1 VNSTPLPAQAQVIV
15 IGGGIAGCSTAY
27 HLAKQGVGDV
37 VVIEK
42 GQLTSG
48 STWHAAGLVGQLR
61 ASANITRLL
70 QYSVDLYQSLE
81 ALTGLSTGWKSTGS
95 IRLCCTK
102 DRRIEIERQVA
113 TARSY
118 GIDAEFLSPG
128 QIAELCPAMS
138 TTGIDSGVYISSDGN
153 VNPSDLTQA
162 LARGARQLGV
172 KFIEHTTVL
181 GITLNNHG
189 VSGIE
194 TSSGSID
201 CEQVAICAGLW
212 SREIAHLAGA
222 NIPLIPSFHQY
233 MVTEPIEGIVPG
245 MPGIRDPDRL
255 TYFKEEVG
263 GLAAGGYELNPVPY
277 DGKPSADDPD
287 FRLFPEM
294 TDHFAQ
300 FMPGMVER
308 FPQLESVGI
317 KRWFRG
323 LESFTEDTH
332 FILGELPEVRGLFCA
347 CGFNA
352 MGIAAGGGAG
362 MALAQWMRDGES
374 PFDLWPVDIRRF
386 SAYHRSDRQLGLRVL
401 EGQGHHYAMHWP
413 HFEFQA
419 GRPLRRSALYDRLK
433 ASGACFGSKS
443 GWERANW
450 FARDNKPA
458 VDTHTFGRPEWHDA
472 VGAEHTA
479 CRERVA
485 LFDQSSFVKL
495 LITGLDAESLL
506 QRLCATDVAVAPG
519 TVRYAPMLDRHGGIA
534 CDLTVARLSPTD
546 YYLVSG
552 TAMATHDI
560 DHIARHIRP
569 AENVSV
575 VDITSGYG
583 VLGLMGPQS
592 RTLLQRLAES
602 DLGRDVFPFG
612 TMQEVMIAGAPV
624 RVLRISFVG
633 ELGYELHVPT
643 EYLLT
648 VFDTLHDAGVEH
660 GLVNAGYR
668 AIDSLRL
675 EKQFCAWGSEIGPDH
690 SLLEAGLGFA
700 VDQNK
705 ADFVGRDAVYAQRS
719 APLKKILAT
728 FIITGDQPLLGGET
742 IYRDGEVVGWI
753 TSGGFAHSF
762 VCPVGLGYVRR
773 EQGVDTDYLAS
784 GCYELDVAGTRFPA
798 EISLRA
804 LYDPTGARMRS

>member
-1 VNSTPLPAQAQVIV
+1 MNSTPLPAQAQVIV

-37 VVIEK
+37 VLIEK

-118 GIDAEFLSPG
+118 GIDAEFLSPK

-172 KFIEHTTVL
+172 KFIEHTTVR

-386 SAYHRSDRQLGLRVL
+386 SAYHRSDRQLGPRVL

-569 AENVSV
+569 EENVSV

-675 EKQFCAWGSEIGPDH
+675 EKQFCAWGAEIGPDH

-719 APLKKILAT
+719 APLKKKLAT
-728 FIITGDQPLLGGET
+728 FTITDDQPLFGGET

-762 VCPVGLGYVRR
+762 VCPVGLGHVRR
-773 EQGVDTDYLAS
+773 EQGVDADYLAS

>member
-1 VNSTPLPAQAQVIV
+1 MNSTPLPAQAQVIV

-386 SAYHRSDRQLGLRVL
+386 SAYHRSDRQLSLRVL

-479 CRERVA
+479 CRECVA
-485 LFDQSSFVKL
+485 LFDQSSFVKM

-675 EKQFCAWGSEIGPDH
+675 EKQFCAWGAEIGPDH

-728 FIITGDQPLLGGET
+728 FTITGDQPLLGGET

>member
-1 VNSTPLPAQAQVIV
+1 MNSTPLPAQAQVVV

-27 HLAKQGVGDV
+27 HLAKQGVSDV
-37 VVIEK
+37 VLIEK
-42 GQLTSG
+42 DQLTAG
-48 STWHAAGLVGQLR
+48 STWHAAGMVGQLR
-61 ASANITRLL
+61 ASASITRLL

-118 GIDAEFLSPG
+118 GVDAEFLSPP
-128 QIAELCPAMS
+128 QIAELCPTMS
-138 TTGIDSGVYISSDGN
+138 TAGIDSGVYIPSDGN

-172 KFIEHTTVL
+172 EIIEHTAVR
-181 GITLNNHG
+181 GITLNNHR

-212 SREIAHLAGA
+212 SREIARLAGA

-233 MVTEPIEGIVPG
+233 MVTEPIKGIVPG

-263 GLAAGGYELNPVPY
+263 GLAAGGYEFNPVPY
-277 DGKPSADDPD
+277 DGKPSADDPE

-308 FPQLESVGI
+308 FPQLETVGI

-323 LESFTEDTH
+323 LESFTEDTY

-362 MALAQWMRDGES
+362 MALAQWMGDGES

-386 SAYHRSDRQLGLRVL
+386 SAYHRSDRQLGPRVL

-419 GRPLRRSALYDRLK
+419 GRPLRRSALYDRLQ
-433 ASGACFGSKS
+433 ASGACFGSKT

-450 FARDNKPA
+450 FARDGKPA
-458 VDTHTFGRPEWHDA
+458 VDNYTFGQPDWHNA
-472 VGAEHTA
+472 VGAEHMA
-479 CRERVA
+479 CRERAA

-495 LITGLDAESLL
+495 LVTGVDAESLL
-506 QRLCATDVAVAPG
+506 QRLCATDVAVPPG
-519 TVRYAPMLDRHGGIA
+519 TVRYAPMLDRHGGVA

-546 YYLVSG
+546 FYLVSG

-569 AENVSV
+569 AERVSV

-592 RTLLQRLAES
+592 RALLQQLAES
-602 DLGRDVFPFG
+602 DLGRDMFPFG
-612 TMQEVMIAGAPV
+612 TVQNVMIAGAPV

-633 ELGYELHVPT
+633 ELGYELHVPS

-648 VFDTLHDAGVEH
+648 VFDALHDVGAEQ

-675 EKQFCAWGSEIGPDH
+675 EKQFCAWGAEIGPDH

-705 ADFVGRDAVYAQRS
+705 TDFVGREAVYAQRS
-719 APLKKILAT
+719 APLKKKLAT
-728 FIITGDQPLLGGET
+728 FTITGDQPLLGGET
-742 IYRDGEVVGWI
+742 IYRDGEVAGWI

-762 VCPVGLGYVRR
+762 VCPVGLGHVRR
-773 EQGVDTDYLAS
+773 EEGVDTDYLVS
-784 GCYELDVAGTRFPA
+784 GRYELDVAGTRFPA

-804 LYDPTGARMRS
+804 LYDPTGARMRD

>member
-1 VNSTPLPAQAQVIV
+1 MNSTPLPAQAQVIV

-386 SAYHRSDRQLGLRVL
+386 SAYHRSDRQLGPRVL

-413 HFEFQA
+413 YFEFQA

-675 EKQFCAWGSEIGPDH
+675 EKQFCAWGAEIGPDH
-690 SLLEAGLGFA
+690 SPLEAGLGFA

>member
-1 VNSTPLPAQAQVIV
+1 MNSTPLPAQAQVIV

-386 SAYHRSDRQLGLRVL
+386 SAYHRSDRQLGPRVL

-675 EKQFCAWGSEIGPDH
+675 EKQFCAWGAEIGPDH
-690 SLLEAGLGFA
+690 SPLEAGLGFA

>member
-1 VNSTPLPAQAQVIV
+1 MNSTPLPAQAQVIV

-27 HLAKQGVGDV
+27 HLAKQGVSDV
-37 VVIEK
+37 VLIEK

-70 QYSVDLYQSLE
+70 QYSVALYQSLE
-81 ALTGLSTGWKSTGS
+81 ASTGLSTGWKSTGS

-102 DRRIEIERQVA
+102 DRRVEIERQVA

-118 GIDAEFLSPG
+118 GVDAEFLSPG

-138 TTGIDSGVYISSDGN
+138 TAGIDSGVYISSDGS

-172 KFIEHTTVL
+172 KFVEHTAVR
-181 GITLNNHG
+181 GITLNNHR

-277 DGKPSADDPD
+277 DGKPCADDPD

-308 FPQLESVGI
+308 FPQLETVGI

-386 SAYHRSDRQLGLRVL
+386 SAYHRSDRQLGPRVL

-413 HFEFQA
+413 HLEFQA
-419 GRPLRRSALYDRLK
+419 GRPLRRSALFDRLK
-433 ASGACFGSKS
+433 ASGACFGSKT
-443 GWERANW
+443 GWERVNW
-450 FARDNKPA
+450 FARDGKPA
-458 VDTHTFGRPEWHDA
+458 VDNYTFGRPDWHDA

-495 LITGLDAESLL
+495 RLTGRDAESLL
-506 QRLCATDVAVAPG
+506 QRLCATDVAVPPG

-534 CDLTVARLSPTD
+534 CDLTVTRLSSTD

-560 DHIARHIRP
+560 DHIARHIQP
-569 AENVSV
+569 AENVSM
-575 VDITSGYG
+575 VDVTSGYG

-592 RTLLQRLAES
+592 RALLQRLAES

-612 TMQEVMIAGAPV
+612 TMQNLMIAGSPV

-648 VFDTLHDAGVEH
+648 VFDALHDVGVEH

-675 EKQFCAWGSEIGPDH
+675 EKQFCAWGAEIGPDH

-700 VDQNK
+700 VDPNK
-705 ADFVGRDAVYAQRS
+705 TDFVGRDAVCAQRL
-719 APLKKILAT
+719 APLKKKLVT
-728 FIITGDQPLLGGET
+728 FTITGDQPLLGGET
-742 IYRDGEVVGWI
+742 IYRDGEVAGWI

-762 VCPVGLGYVRR
+762 NCPVGLGHVRR

-784 GCYELDVAGTRFPA
+784 GRYELDVAGTRVPA

-804 LYDPTGARMRS
+804 LYDPTGARMRG

>member
-1 VNSTPLPAQAQVIV
+1 MNSTPLPAQAQVIV

-386 SAYHRSDRQLGLRVL
+386 SAYHRSDRQLSLRVL

-479 CRERVA
+479 CRECVA
-485 LFDQSSFVKL
+485 LFDQSSFVKM

-648 VFDTLHDAGVEH
+648 VFDALHDVGVEH

-675 EKQFCAWGSEIGPDH
+675 EKQFCAWGAEIGPDH

-719 APLKKILAT
+719 APLKKKLAT
-728 FIITGDQPLLGGET
+728 FTITGDQPLLGGET

>member
-1 VNSTPLPAQAQVIV
+1 MNSTPLPAQAQVIV

-479 CRERVA
+479 CRECVA

-675 EKQFCAWGSEIGPDH
+675 EKQFCAWGAEIGPDH

>member
-386 SAYHRSDRQLGLRVL
+386 SAYHRSDRQLSLRVL

-479 CRERVA
+479 CRECVA
-485 LFDQSSFVKL
+485 LFDQSSFVKM

-675 EKQFCAWGSEIGPDH
+675 EKQFCAWGAEIGPDH

-728 FIITGDQPLLGGET
+728 FTITGDQPLLGGET

>member
-1 VNSTPLPAQAQVIV
+1 MNSTPLPAQAQVIV

-386 SAYHRSDRQLGLRVL
+386 SAYHRSDRQLGPRVL

-479 CRERVA
+479 CRECVA

-675 EKQFCAWGSEIGPDH
+675 EKQFCAWGAEIGPDH

-784 GCYELDVAGTRFPA
+784 GCYELDVAGTRIPA

>member
-1 VNSTPLPAQAQVIV
+1 MNSTPLPAQAQVIV

-386 SAYHRSDRQLGLRVL
+386 SAYHRSDRQLSLRVL

-479 CRERVA
+479 CRECVA
-485 LFDQSSFVKL
+485 LFDQSSFVKM

-675 EKQFCAWGSEIGPDH
+675 EKQFCAWGAEIGPDH

-719 APLKKILAT
+719 APLKKKLAT
-728 FIITGDQPLLGGET
+728 FTITGDQPLLGGET

>member
-1 VNSTPLPAQAQVIV
+1 MNSTPLPAQAQVIV

-37 VVIEK
+37 VLIEK

-118 GIDAEFLSPG
+118 GIDAEFLSPR

-479 CRERVA
+479 CRECVA

-675 EKQFCAWGSEIGPDH
+675 EKQFCAWGAEIGPDH

-705 ADFVGRDAVYAQRS
+705 TDFVGRDAVYAQRS

-762 VCPVGLGYVRR
+762 VCPVGLGHVRR

>member
-1 VNSTPLPAQAQVIV
+1 MNSTPLPAQAQVIV

-479 CRERVA
+479 CRECVA

-675 EKQFCAWGSEIGPDH
+675 EKQFCAWGAEIGPDH

-784 GCYELDVAGTRFPA
+784 GCYELDVAGTRIPA

>member
-1 VNSTPLPAQAQVIV
+1 MVV

-27 HLAKQGVGDV
+27 HLAKQGVSDV
-37 VVIEK
+37 VLIEK
-42 GQLTSG
+42 DQLTAG
-48 STWHAAGLVGQLR
+48 STWHAAGMVGQLR
-61 ASANITRLL
+61 ASASITRLL

-118 GIDAEFLSPG
+118 GVDAEFLSPP
-128 QIAELCPAMS
+128 QIAELCPTIS
-138 TTGIDSGVYISSDGN
+138 TAGIDSGVYIPSDGN

-172 KFIEHTTVL
+172 EIIEHTAVR
-181 GITLNNHG
+181 GITLNNHR

-212 SREIAHLAGA
+212 SREIARLAGA

-263 GLAAGGYELNPVPY
+263 GLAAGGYEFNPVPY
-277 DGKPSADDPD
+277 DGKPSADDPE

-308 FPQLESVGI
+308 FPQLETVGI

-323 LESFTEDTH
+323 LESFTEDTY

-362 MALAQWMRDGES
+362 MALAQWMGDGES

-386 SAYHRSDRQLGLRVL
+386 SAYHRSDRQLGPRVL

-419 GRPLRRSALYDRLK
+419 GRPLRRSALYDRLQ
-433 ASGACFGSKS
+433 ASGACFGSKT

-450 FARDNKPA
+450 FARDGKPA
-458 VDTHTFGRPEWHDA
+458 VDNYTFGQPDWHNA
-472 VGAEHTA
+472 VGAEHMA
-479 CRERVA
+479 CRERAA
-485 LFDQSSFVKL
+485 LFDQSSFVKVL
-495 LITGLDAESLL
+495 VTGVDAESLL
-506 QRLCATDVAVAPG
+506 QRLCATDVAVPPG
-519 TVRYAPMLDRHGGIA
+519 TVRYAPMLDRHGGVA

-546 YYLVSG
+546 FYLVSG

-569 AENVSV
+569 AERVSV

-592 RTLLQRLAES
+592 RALLQQLAES
-602 DLGRDVFPFG
+602 DLGRDMFPFG
-612 TMQEVMIAGAPV
+612 TVQNVMIAGAPV

-633 ELGYELHVPT
+633 ELGYELHVPS

-648 VFDTLHDAGVEH
+648 VFDALHDVGAEH

-675 EKQFCAWGSEIGPDH
+675 EKQFCAWGAEIGPDH

-705 ADFVGRDAVYAQRS
+705 TDFVGREAVYAQRS
-719 APLKKILAT
+719 APLKKKLAT
-728 FIITGDQPLLGGET
+728 FTITGDQPLLGGET
-742 IYRDGEVVGWI
+742 IYRDGEVAGWI

-762 VCPVGLGYVRR
+762 VCPVGLGHVRR
-773 EQGVDTDYLAS
+773 AEGVDTDYLVS
-784 GCYELDVAGTRFPA
+784 GRYELDVAGTRFPA

-804 LYDPTGARMRS
+804 LYDPTGARMRD

>member
-1 VNSTPLPAQAQVIV
+1 MNSTPLPAQAQVVV

-27 HLAKQGVGDV
+27 HLAKQGVSDV
-37 VVIEK
+37 VLIEK
-42 GQLTSG
+42 DQLTAG
-48 STWHAAGLVGQLR
+48 STWHAAGMVGQLR
-61 ASANITRLL
+61 ASASITRLL

-118 GIDAEFLSPG
+118 GVDAEFLSPP
-128 QIAELCPAMS
+128 QIAELCPTMS
-138 TTGIDSGVYISSDGN
+138 TAGIDSGVYIPSDGN

-172 KFIEHTTVL
+172 EIIEHTAVR
-181 GITLNNHG
+181 GITLNNHR

-212 SREIAHLAGA
+212 SREIARLAGA

-233 MVTEPIEGIVPG
+233 MVTELIEGIVPG

-263 GLAAGGYELNPVPY
+263 GLAAGGYEFNPVPY
-277 DGKPSADDPD
+277 DGKPSADDPE

-308 FPQLESVGI
+308 FPQFETVGI

-323 LESFTEDTH
+323 LESFTEDTY

-362 MALAQWMRDGES
+362 MALAQWMGDGES

-386 SAYHRSDRQLGLRVL
+386 SAYHRSDRQLGPRVL

-419 GRPLRRSALYDRLK
+419 GRPLRRSALYDRLQ
-433 ASGACFGSKS
+433 ASGACFGSKT

-450 FARDNKPA
+450 FARDGKPA
-458 VDTHTFGRPEWHDA
+458 VDNYTFGQPDWHNA
-472 VGAEHTA
+472 VGAEHMA
-479 CRERVA
+479 CRERAA

-495 LITGLDAESLL
+495 LVTGVDAESLL
-506 QRLCATDVAVAPG
+506 QRLCATDVAVPPG
-519 TVRYAPMLDRHGGIA
+519 TVRYAPMLDRHGGVA

-546 YYLVSG
+546 FYLVSG

-569 AENVSV
+569 AERVSV

-592 RTLLQRLAES
+592 RALLQQLAES
-602 DLGRDVFPFG
+602 DLGRDMFPFG
-612 TMQEVMIAGAPV
+612 TVQNVMIAGAPV

-633 ELGYELHVPT
+633 ELGYELHVPS

-648 VFDTLHDAGVEH
+648 VFDALHDVGAEH

-675 EKQFCAWGSEIGPDH
+675 EKQFCAWGAEIGPDH

-705 ADFVGRDAVYAQRS
+705 TDFVGREAVYAQRS
-719 APLKKILAT
+719 APLKKKLAT
-728 FIITGDQPLLGGET
+728 FTITGDQPLLGGET
-742 IYRDGEVVGWI
+742 IYRDGEVAGWI

-762 VCPVGLGYVRR
+762 VCPVGLGHVRR
-773 EQGVDTDYLAS
+773 EEGVDTDYLVS
-784 GCYELDVAGTRFPA
+784 GRYELDVAGTRFPA

-804 LYDPTGARMRS
+804 LYDPTGARMRD

>member
-1 VNSTPLPAQAQVIV
+1 MNSTPLPAQAQVIV

-479 CRERVA
+479 CRECVA

-675 EKQFCAWGSEIGPDH
+675 EKQFCAWGAEIGPDH

-719 APLKKILAT
+719 APLKKKLAT
-728 FIITGDQPLLGGET
+728 FAITGDQPLLGGET

-762 VCPVGLGYVRR
+762 VCPVGLGHVRR

>member
-1 VNSTPLPAQAQVIV
+1 MNSTPLPAQAQVIV

-675 EKQFCAWGSEIGPDH
+675 EKQFCAWGAEIGPDH
-690 SLLEAGLGFA
+690 SPLEAGLGFA

>member
-1 VNSTPLPAQAQVIV
+1 MNSTPLPAQAQVIV

-675 EKQFCAWGSEIGPDH
+675 EKQFCAWGAEIGPDH
-690 SLLEAGLGFA
+690 SPLEAGLGFA

-705 ADFVGRDAVYAQRS
+705 TDFVGRDAVYAQRS

>member
-1 VNSTPLPAQAQVIV
+1 MNSTPLPAQAQVIV

-386 SAYHRSDRQLGLRVL
+386 SAYHRSDRQLSLRVL

-479 CRERVA
+479 CRECVA
-485 LFDQSSFVKL
+485 LFDQSSFVKM

-675 EKQFCAWGSEIGPDH
+675 EKQFCAWGAEIGPDH

-705 ADFVGRDAVYAQRS
+705 VDFVGRDAVYAQRS

-728 FIITGDQPLLGGET
+728 FTITGDQPLLGGET

>member
-1 VNSTPLPAQAQVIV
+1 MNSTPLPAQAQVIV

-37 VVIEK
+37 VLIEK

-479 CRERVA
+479 CRECVA

-675 EKQFCAWGSEIGPDH
+675 EKQFCAWGAEIGPDH

-719 APLKKILAT
+719 APLKKKLAT
-728 FIITGDQPLLGGET
+728 FTITGDQPLLGGET

-784 GCYELDVAGTRFPA
+784 GCYELDVAGTRVPA

>member
-1 VNSTPLPAQAQVIV
+1 MNSTPLPAQAQVVV

-27 HLAKQGVGDV
+27 HLAKQGVSDV
-37 VVIEK
+37 VLIEK
-42 GQLTSG
+42 DQLTAG
-48 STWHAAGLVGQLR
+48 STWHAAGMVGQLR
-61 ASANITRLL
+61 ASASITRLL

-118 GIDAEFLSPG
+118 GVDAEFLSPP
-128 QIAELCPAMS
+128 QIAELCPTMS
-138 TTGIDSGVYISSDGN
+138 TAGIDSGVYIPSDGN

-172 KFIEHTTVL
+172 EIIEHTAVR
-181 GITLNNHG
+181 GITLNNHR

-212 SREIAHLAGA
+212 SREIARLAGA

-233 MVTEPIEGIVPG
+233 MVTELIEGIVPG

-263 GLAAGGYELNPVPY
+263 GLAAGGYEFNPVPY
-277 DGKPSADDPD
+277 DRKPSADDPE

-308 FPQLESVGI
+308 FPQFETVGI

-323 LESFTEDTH
+323 LESFTEDTY

-362 MALAQWMRDGES
+362 MALAQWMGDGES

-386 SAYHRSDRQLGLRVL
+386 SAYHRSDRQLGPRVL

-419 GRPLRRSALYDRLK
+419 GRPLRRSALYDRLQ
-433 ASGACFGSKS
+433 ASGACFGSKT

-450 FARDNKPA
+450 FARDGKPA
-458 VDTHTFGRPEWHDA
+458 VDNYTFGQPDWHNA
-472 VGAEHTA
+472 VGAEHMA
-479 CRERVA
+479 CRERAA

-495 LITGLDAESLL
+495 LVTGVDAESLL
-506 QRLCATDVAVAPG
+506 QRLCATDVAVPPG
-519 TVRYAPMLDRHGGIA
+519 TVRYAPMLDRHGGVA

-546 YYLVSG
+546 FYLVSG

-569 AENVSV
+569 AERVSV

-592 RTLLQRLAES
+592 RALLQQLAES
-602 DLGRDVFPFG
+602 DLGRDMFPFG
-612 TMQEVMIAGAPV
+612 TVQNVMIAGAPV

-633 ELGYELHVPT
+633 ELGYELHVPS

-648 VFDTLHDAGVEH
+648 VFDALHDVGAEH

-675 EKQFCAWGSEIGPDH
+675 EKQFCAWGAEIGPDH

-705 ADFVGRDAVYAQRS
+705 TDFVGREAVYAQRS
-719 APLKKILAT
+719 APLKKKLAT
-728 FIITGDQPLLGGET
+728 FTITGDQPLLGGET
-742 IYRDGEVVGWI
+742 IYRDGEVAGWI

-762 VCPVGLGYVRR
+762 VCPVGLGHVRR
-773 EQGVDTDYLAS
+773 EEGVDTDYLVS
-784 GCYELDVAGTRFPA
+784 GRYELDVAGTRFPA

-804 LYDPTGARMRS
+804 LYDPTGARMRD

>member
-1 VNSTPLPAQAQVIV
+1 MNSTPLPAQAQVIV

-263 GLAAGGYELNPVPY
+263 GLAAGGYESNPVPY

-479 CRERVA
+479 CRECVA

-675 EKQFCAWGSEIGPDH
+675 EKQFCAWGAEIGPDH

>member
-362 MALAQWMRDGES
+362 GAPRNAAMLSMRG
-374 PFDLWPVDIRRF
+374 
-386 SAYHRSDRQLGLRVL
+386 RQ
-401 EGQGHHYAMHWP
+401 
-413 HFEFQA
+413 
-419 GRPLRRSALYDRLK
+419 K
-433 ASGACFGSKS
+433 A
-443 GWERANW
+443 
-450 FARDNKPA
+450 
-458 VDTHTFGRPEWHDA
+458 
-472 VGAEHTA
+472 
-479 CRERVA
+479 
-485 LFDQSSFVKL
+485 KL
-495 LITGLDAESLL
+495 PLL
-506 QRLCATDVAVAPG
+506 QEPLLASFWDARGLASSSRADFRRRHQRARGLPPRPPLGVKYSACHLAEAGDSLTTPCSVPG
-519 TVRYAPMLDRHGGIA
+519 T
-534 CDLTVARLSPTD
+534 
-546 YYLVSG
+546 G
-552 TAMATHDI
+552 TAAT
-560 DHIARHIRP
+560 
-569 AENVSV
+569 
-575 VDITSGYG
+575 TS
-583 VLGLMGPQS
+583 S
-592 RTLLQRLAES
+592 
-602 DLGRDVFPFG
+602 
-612 TMQEVMIAGAPV
+612 
-624 RVLRISFVG
+624 
-633 ELGYELHVPT
+633 
-643 EYLLT
+643 
-648 VFDTLHDAGVEH
+648 
-660 GLVNAGYR
+660 
-668 AIDSLRL
+668 
-675 EKQFCAWGSEIGPDH
+675 
-690 SLLEAGLGFA
+690 
-700 VDQNK
+700 
-705 ADFVGRDAVYAQRS
+705 
-719 APLKKILAT
+719 
-728 FIITGDQPLLGGET
+728 
-742 IYRDGEVVGWI
+742 
-753 TSGGFAHSF
+753 
-762 VCPVGLGYVRR
+762 
-773 EQGVDTDYLAS
+773 
-784 GCYELDVAGTRFPA
+784 
-798 EISLRA
+798 
-804 LYDPTGARMRS
+804 

>member
-27 HLAKQGVGDV
+27 HLAKQGVSDV
-37 VVIEK
+37 VLIEK

-70 QYSVDLYQSLE
+70 QYSVALYQSLE
-81 ALTGLSTGWKSTGS
+81 ASTGLSTGWKSTGS

-118 GIDAEFLSPG
+118 GVDAEFLSPG

-138 TTGIDSGVYISSDGN
+138 TAGIDSGVYISSDGS

-172 KFIEHTTVL
+172 KFVEHTAVR
-181 GITLNNHG
+181 GITLNNHR

-212 SREIAHLAGA
+212 SREIARLAGA

-233 MVTEPIEGIVPG
+233 MVTEPIEEIVPG

-277 DGKPSADDPD
+277 HGKPSTDDPD

-294 TDHFAQ
+294 TDHFTQ

-308 FPQLESVGI
+308 FPQLETVGI

-362 MALAQWMRDGES
+362 MALAQWMQDGES

-386 SAYHRSDRQLGLRVL
+386 SAYHRSDRQLGPRVL

-419 GRPLRRSALYDRLK
+419 GRPLRRSALFDRLK
-433 ASGACFGSKS
+433 ASGACFGSKT
-443 GWERANW
+443 GWERVNW
-450 FARDNKPA
+450 FARDGKPA
-458 VDTHTFGRPEWHDA
+458 VDNYTFGRPDWHDA

-495 LITGLDAESLL
+495 RVTGRDAESLL
-506 QRLCATDVAVAPG
+506 QRLCATDVAVPPG

-534 CDLTVARLSPTD
+534 CDLTVTRLSSTD

-575 VDITSGYG
+575 VDVTSGYG

-592 RTLLQRLAES
+592 RALLQRLAES

-612 TMQEVMIAGAPV
+612 TMQNLMIAGSPV

-648 VFDTLHDAGVEH
+648 VFDALHDVGVEH

-675 EKQFCAWGSEIGPDH
+675 EKQFCAWGAEIGPDH

-700 VDQNK
+700 VDPNK
-705 ADFVGRDAVYAQRS
+705 TDFVGRDAVCAQRL
-719 APLKKILAT
+719 APLKKKLAT
-728 FIITGDQPLLGGET
+728 FTITGDQPLLGGET

-762 VCPVGLGYVRR
+762 NCPVGLGHVRR

-784 GCYELDVAGTRFPA
+784 GRYELDVAGARVPA

-804 LYDPTGARMRS
+804 LYDSTGARMRG

>member
-1 VNSTPLPAQAQVIV
+1 MNSTPLPAQAQVVV

-27 HLAKQGVGDV
+27 HLAKQGVSDV
-37 VVIEK
+37 VLIEK
-42 GQLTSG
+42 DQLTAG
-48 STWHAAGLVGQLR
+48 STWHAAGMVGQLR
-61 ASANITRLL
+61 ASASITRLL

-118 GIDAEFLSPG
+118 GVDAEFLSPP
-128 QIAELCPAMS
+128 QIAELCPTMS
-138 TTGIDSGVYISSDGN
+138 TAGIDSGVYIPSDGN

-172 KFIEHTTVL
+172 EIIEHTAVR
-181 GITLNNHG
+181 GITLNNHR

-212 SREIAHLAGA
+212 SREIARLAGA

-233 MVTEPIEGIVPG
+233 MVTEPIKGIVPG

-263 GLAAGGYELNPVPY
+263 GLAAGGYEFNPVPY
-277 DGKPSADDPD
+277 DGKPSADDPE

-308 FPQLESVGI
+308 FPQFETVGI

-323 LESFTEDTH
+323 LESFTEDTY

-362 MALAQWMRDGES
+362 MALAQWMGDGES

-386 SAYHRSDRQLGLRVL
+386 SAYHRSDRQLGPRVL

-419 GRPLRRSALYDRLK
+419 GRPLRRSALYDRLQ
-433 ASGACFGSKS
+433 ASGACFGSKT

-450 FARDNKPA
+450 FARDGKPA
-458 VDTHTFGRPEWHDA
+458 VDNYTFGQPDWHNA
-472 VGAEHTA
+472 VGAEHMA
-479 CRERVA
+479 CRERAA

-495 LITGLDAESLL
+495 LVTGVDAESLL
-506 QRLCATDVAVAPG
+506 QRLCATDVAVPPG
-519 TVRYAPMLDRHGGIA
+519 TVRYAPMLDRHGGVA

-546 YYLVSG
+546 FYLVSG

-569 AENVSV
+569 AERVSV

-592 RTLLQRLAES
+592 RALLQQLAES
-602 DLGRDVFPFG
+602 DLGRDMFPFG
-612 TMQEVMIAGAPV
+612 TVQNVMIAGAPV

-633 ELGYELHVPT
+633 ELGYELHVPS

-648 VFDTLHDAGVEH
+648 VFDALHDVGAEH

-675 EKQFCAWGSEIGPDH
+675 EKQFCAWGAEIGPDH

-705 ADFVGRDAVYAQRS
+705 TDFVGREAVYAQRS
-719 APLKKILAT
+719 APLKKKLAT
-728 FIITGDQPLLGGET
+728 FTITGDQPLLGGET
-742 IYRDGEVVGWI
+742 IYRDGEVAGWI

-762 VCPVGLGYVRR
+762 VCPVGLGHVRR
-773 EQGVDTDYLAS
+773 EEGVDTDYLVS
-784 GCYELDVAGTRFPA
+784 GRYELDVAGTRFPA

-804 LYDPTGARMRS
+804 LYDPTGARMRD

>member
-1 VNSTPLPAQAQVIV
+1 MNSTPLPAQAQVVV

-27 HLAKQGVGDV
+27 HLAKQGVSDV
-37 VVIEK
+37 VLIEK
-42 GQLTSG
+42 DQLTAG
-48 STWHAAGLVGQLR
+48 STWHAAGMVGQLR
-61 ASANITRLL
+61 ASASITRLL
-70 QYSVDLYQSLE
+70 QYSVELYQSLE

-118 GIDAEFLSPG
+118 GVDAEFLSPP
-128 QIAELCPAMS
+128 QIAELCPTMS
-138 TTGIDSGVYISSDGN
+138 TAGIDSGVYIPSDGN

-172 KFIEHTTVL
+172 EIIEHTAVR
-181 GITLNNHG
+181 GITLNNHR

-194 TSSGSID
+194 TSSGLIE

-212 SREIAHLAGA
+212 SREIARLAGA

-277 DGKPSADDPD
+277 DGTPSADDPE

-308 FPQLESVGI
+308 FPQLETVGI

-323 LESFTEDTH
+323 LESFTEDTY

-362 MALAQWMRDGES
+362 MALAQWMGDGES

-386 SAYHRSDRQLGLRVL
+386 SAYHRSDRQLGPRVL

-419 GRPLRRSALYDRLK
+419 GRPLRRSALYDRLQ
-433 ASGACFGSKS
+433 ASGACFGSKT

-450 FARDNKPA
+450 FARDGKSA
-458 VDTHTFGRPEWHDA
+458 VDNYTFGQPDWHDA
-472 VGAEHTA
+472 VGVEHRA

-495 LITGLDAESLL
+495 LVTGLDAESLL
-506 QRLCATDVAVAPG
+506 QRLCATDVAVPPG
-519 TVRYAPMLDRHGGIA
+519 TVRYAPMLDRHGGVA

-552 TAMATHDI
+552 TAMATHDL

-569 AENVSV
+569 AERVSV

-592 RTLLQRLAES
+592 RALLQHLAES
-602 DLGRDVFPFG
+602 DLGRDMFPFG
-612 TMQEVMIAGAPV
+612 TVQNVMIAGTPV

-633 ELGYELHVPT
+633 ELGYELHVPS

-648 VFDTLHDAGVEH
+648 VFDALHDVGAEH

-675 EKQFCAWGSEIGPDH
+675 EKQFCAWGAEIGPDH

-705 ADFVGRDAVYAQRS
+705 TDFVGRDAVYAQRS
-719 APLKKILAT
+719 VPLKKKLAT
-728 FIITGDQPLLGGET
+728 FTIAGDQPLLGGET
-742 IYRDGEVVGWI
+742 IYRDGEVAGWI

-762 VCPVGLGYVRR
+762 VCPVGLGHVRR
-773 EQGVDTDYLAS
+773 EEGVDTDYLVS
-784 GCYELDVAGTRFPA
+784 GRYELDVAGTRFPA

-804 LYDPTGARMRS
+804 LYDPPGARMRS

>member
-1 VNSTPLPAQAQVIV
+1 MVL
-15 IGGGIAGCSTAY
+15 
-27 HLAKQGVGDV
+27 
-37 VVIEK
+37 IEK

-48 STWHAAGLVGQLR
+48 STWHAAGMVGQLR

-81 ALTGLSTGWKSTGS
+81 VSTGLPTGWKSTGS

-118 GIDAEFLSPG
+118 GVDAEFLSPS
-128 QIAELCPAMS
+128 QIGDLCPGMS
-138 TTGIDSGVYISSDGN
+138 TAGIDSGVYIPSDGN

-172 KFIEHTTVL
+172 KIIEHTAVS
-181 GITLNNHG
+181 GVMLNNHRI
-189 VSGIE
+189 SGIE

-212 SREIAHLAGA
+212 SREIARLAGA
-222 NIPLIPSFHQY
+222 NIPLVPSYHQY
-233 MVTEPIEGIVPG
+233 MVTEPIDSIVSD

-263 GLAAGGYELNPVPY
+263 GLIAGGYELNPISY
-277 DGKPSADDPD
+277 DQKPSADDAE

-308 FPQLESVGI
+308 FPQLETVGV

-323 LESFTEDTH
+323 LESFTEDTN
-332 FILGELPEVRGLFCA
+332 FIVGELPEVRGLFCA

-362 MALAQWMRDGES
+362 MALAQWMQAGES

-386 SAYHRSDRQLGLRVL
+386 SSYHRSDRQLGPRVL

-419 GRPLRRSALYDRLK
+419 GRPLRRSVLYDRLK
-433 ASGACFGSKS
+433 ESGACFGSKS

-450 FARDNKPA
+450 FTRDGKQAEDNY
-458 VDTHTFGRPEWHDA
+458 TFGRPNWHDA
-472 VGAEHTA
+472 VGAEHMA

-495 LITGLDAESLL
+495 LVTGQDAESLL
-506 QRLCATDVAVAPG
+506 QRLCATDVAGPVG
-519 TVRYAPMLDRHGGIA
+519 TVRYAPMLDSRGGVA
-534 CDLTVARLSPTD
+534 CDITVARISPTD

-552 TAMATHDI
+552 TAMATHDL
-560 DHIARHIRP
+560 DHIFRHVRTD
-569 AENVSV
+569 EKVSV
-575 VDITSGYG
+575 VDVTSGYG

-592 RTLLQRLAES
+592 RTLLQQLAES
-602 DLGRDVFPFG
+602 DLAREMFPFG
-612 TMQEVMIAGAPV
+612 TTQDVMIAGAPV

-648 VFDTLHDAGVEH
+648 VYDALHGMGVEH

-675 EKQFCAWGSEIGPDH
+675 EKQFCAWGAEVGQDN
-690 SLLEAGLGFA
+690 SLMEAGLGFA
-700 VDQNK
+700 VDFNK
-705 ADFVGRDAVYAQRS
+705 TDFVGRGAMYAQRS
-719 APLKKILAT
+719 VPLKKKLAT
-728 FIITGDQPLLGGET
+728 FTISNNQPLLGGET
-742 IYRDGEVVGWI
+742 IYRDGEVAGWI
-753 TSGGFAHSF
+753 TSGGFAHTF
-762 VCPVGLGYVRR
+762 DRPVGLGHVRR
-773 EQGVDTDYLAS
+773 EQGVDNEYLLS
-784 GCYELDVAGTRFPA
+784 GNYELDVAGARFPA
-798 EISLRA
+798 EISIRA
-804 LYDPTGARMRS
+804 LYDPAGERMRS

>member
-1 VNSTPLPAQAQVIV
+1 MNSTPLPAQAQVIV

-81 ALTGLSTGWKSTGS
+81 SLTGLSTGWKSTGS

-263 GLAAGGYELNPVPY
+263 GLAVGGYESNPVPY

-479 CRERVA
+479 CRECVA

-675 EKQFCAWGSEIGPDH
+675 EKQFCAWGAEIGPDH
-690 SLLEAGLGFA
+690 SPLEAGLGFA

>member
-1 VNSTPLPAQAQVIV
+1 MNSTPLPAQAQVIV

-386 SAYHRSDRQLGLRVL
+386 SAYHRSDRQLGPRVL

-479 CRERVA
+479 CRECVA

-675 EKQFCAWGSEIGPDH
+675 EKQFCAWGAEIGPDH
-690 SLLEAGLGFA
+690 SPLEAGLGFA

>member
-1 VNSTPLPAQAQVIV
+1 VNSTPLPAQAQVVV

-27 HLAKQGVGDV
+27 HLAKQGVSDV
-37 VVIEK
+37 VLIEK
-42 GQLTSG
+42 DQLTAG
-48 STWHAAGLVGQLR
+48 STWHAAGMVGQLR
-61 ASANITRLL
+61 ASASITRLL

-118 GIDAEFLSPG
+118 GVDAEFLSPP
-128 QIAELCPAMS
+128 QIAELCPTMS
-138 TTGIDSGVYISSDGN
+138 TAGIDSGVYIPSDGN

-172 KFIEHTTVL
+172 EIIEHTAVR
-181 GITLNNHG
+181 GITLNNHR

-212 SREIAHLAGA
+212 SREIARLAGA

-233 MVTEPIEGIVPG
+233 MVTEPIKGIVPG

-263 GLAAGGYELNPVPY
+263 GLAAGGYEFNPVPY
-277 DGKPSADDPD
+277 DGKPSADDPE

-308 FPQLESVGI
+308 FPQFETVGI

-323 LESFTEDTH
+323 LESFTEDTY

-362 MALAQWMRDGES
+362 MALAQWMGDGES

-386 SAYHRSDRQLGLRVL
+386 SAYHRSDRQLGPRVL

-419 GRPLRRSALYDRLK
+419 GRPLRRSALYDRLQ
-433 ASGACFGSKS
+433 ASGACFGSKT

-450 FARDNKPA
+450 FARDGKPA
-458 VDTHTFGRPEWHDA
+458 VDNYTFGQPDWHNA
-472 VGAEHTA
+472 VGAEHMA
-479 CRERVA
+479 CRERAA

-495 LITGLDAESLL
+495 LVTGVDAESLL
-506 QRLCATDVAVAPG
+506 QRLCATDVAVPPG
-519 TVRYAPMLDRHGGIA
+519 TVRYAPMLDRHGGVA

-546 YYLVSG
+546 FYLVSG

-569 AENVSV
+569 AERVSV

-592 RTLLQRLAES
+592 RALLQQLAES
-602 DLGRDVFPFG
+602 DLGRDMFPFG
-612 TMQEVMIAGAPV
+612 TVQNVMIAGAPV

-633 ELGYELHVPT
+633 ELGYELHVPS

-648 VFDTLHDAGVEH
+648 VFDALHDVGAEH

-675 EKQFCAWGSEIGPDH
+675 EKQFCAWGAEIGPDH

-705 ADFVGRDAVYAQRS
+705 TDFVGREAVYAQRS
-719 APLKKILAT
+719 APLKKKLAT
-728 FIITGDQPLLGGET
+728 FTITGDQPLLGGET
-742 IYRDGEVVGWI
+742 IYRDGEVAGWI

-762 VCPVGLGYVRR
+762 VCPVGLGHVRR
-773 EQGVDTDYLAS
+773 EEGVDTDYLVS
-784 GCYELDVAGTRFPA
+784 GRYELDVAGTRIPA

-804 LYDPTGARMRS
+804 LYDPTGARMRD

>member
-1 VNSTPLPAQAQVIV
+1 MNSTPLPAQAQVIV

-675 EKQFCAWGSEIGPDH
+675 EKQFCAWGAEIGPDH

-762 VCPVGLGYVRR
+762 VCPVGLGHVRR

-784 GCYELDVAGTRFPA
+784 GCYELDVAGTRIPA

>member
-1 VNSTPLPAQAQVIV
+1 MNSTPLPAQAQVVV

-27 HLAKQGVGDV
+27 HLAKQGVSDV
-37 VVIEK
+37 VLIEK
-42 GQLTSG
+42 DQLTAG
-48 STWHAAGLVGQLR
+48 STWHAAGMVGQLR
-61 ASANITRLL
+61 ASASITRLL

-118 GIDAEFLSPG
+118 GVDAEFLSPP
-128 QIAELCPAMS
+128 QIAELCPTMS
-138 TTGIDSGVYISSDGN
+138 TAGIDSGVYIPSDGN

-172 KFIEHTTVL
+172 EIIEHTAVR
-181 GITLNNHG
+181 GITLNNHR

-212 SREIAHLAGA
+212 SREIARLAGA

-263 GLAAGGYELNPVPY
+263 GLAAGGYEFNPVPY
-277 DGKPSADDPD
+277 DGKPSADDPE

-308 FPQLESVGI
+308 FPQLETVGI

-323 LESFTEDTH
+323 LESFTEDTY

-362 MALAQWMRDGES
+362 MALAQWMGDGES

-386 SAYHRSDRQLGLRVL
+386 SAYHRSDRQLGPRVL

-419 GRPLRRSALYDRLK
+419 GRPLRRSALYDRLQ
-433 ASGACFGSKS
+433 ASGACFGSKT

-450 FARDNKPA
+450 FARDGKPA
-458 VDTHTFGRPEWHDA
+458 VDNYTFGQPDWHNA
-472 VGAEHTA
+472 VGAEHMA
-479 CRERVA
+479 CRERAA
-485 LFDQSSFVKL
+485 LFDQSSFVKVL
-495 LITGLDAESLL
+495 VTGVDAESLL
-506 QRLCATDVAVAPG
+506 QRLCATDVAVPPG
-519 TVRYAPMLDRHGGIA
+519 TVRYAPMLDRHGGVA

-546 YYLVSG
+546 FYLVSG

-569 AENVSV
+569 AERVSV

-592 RTLLQRLAES
+592 RALLQQLAES
-602 DLGRDVFPFG
+602 DLGRDMFPFG
-612 TMQEVMIAGAPV
+612 TVQNVMIAGAPV

-633 ELGYELHVPT
+633 ELGYELHVPS

-648 VFDTLHDAGVEH
+648 VFDALHDVGAEH

-675 EKQFCAWGSEIGPDH
+675 EKQFCAWGAEIGPDH

-705 ADFVGRDAVYAQRS
+705 TDFVGREAVYAQRS
-719 APLKKILAT
+719 APLKKKLAT
-728 FIITGDQPLLGGET
+728 FTITGDQPLLGGET
-742 IYRDGEVVGWI
+742 IYRDGEVAGWI

-762 VCPVGLGYVRR
+762 VCPVGLGHVRR
-773 EQGVDTDYLAS
+773 EEGVDTHYLVS
-784 GCYELDVAGTRFPA
+784 GRYELDVAGTRFPA

-804 LYDPTGARMRS
+804 LYDPTGARMRD

>member
-1 VNSTPLPAQAQVIV
+1 VNSTPLPAQAQVVV

-27 HLAKQGVGDV
+27 HLAKQGVSDV
-37 VVIEK
+37 VLIEK
-42 GQLTSG
+42 DQLTAG
-48 STWHAAGLVGQLR
+48 STWHAAGMVGQLR
-61 ASANITRLL
+61 ASASITRLL
-70 QYSVDLYQSLE
+70 QYSVELYQSLE

-118 GIDAEFLSPG
+118 GVDAEFLSPP
-128 QIAELCPAMS
+128 QIAELCPTMS
-138 TTGIDSGVYISSDGN
+138 TAGIDSGVYIPSDGN

-172 KFIEHTTVL
+172 EIIEHTAVR
-181 GITLNNHG
+181 GITLNNHR

-194 TSSGSID
+194 TSSGLIE

-212 SREIAHLAGA
+212 SREIARLAGA

-263 GLAAGGYELNPVPY
+263 GLAAGGYEFNPVPY
-277 DGKPSADDPD
+277 DGTPSADDPE

-308 FPQLESVGI
+308 FPQLETVGI

-323 LESFTEDTH
+323 LESFTEDTY

-362 MALAQWMRDGES
+362 MALAQWMGDGES

-386 SAYHRSDRQLGLRVL
+386 SAYHRSDRQLGPRVL

-419 GRPLRRSALYDRLK
+419 GRPLRRSALYDRLQ
-433 ASGACFGSKS
+433 ASGACFGSKT

-450 FARDNKPA
+450 FARDGKSA
-458 VDTHTFGRPEWHDA
+458 VDNYTFGQPDWHDA
-472 VGAEHTA
+472 VGVEHRA

-495 LITGLDAESLL
+495 LVTGLDAESLL
-506 QRLCATDVAVAPG
+506 QRLCATDVAVPPG
-519 TVRYAPMLDRHGGIA
+519 TVRYAPMLDRHGGVA

-552 TAMATHDI
+552 TAMATHDL

-569 AENVSV
+569 AERVSV

-592 RTLLQRLAES
+592 RALLQHLAES
-602 DLGRDVFPFG
+602 DLGRDMFPFG
-612 TMQEVMIAGAPV
+612 TVQNVMIAGTPV

-633 ELGYELHVPT
+633 ELGYELHVPS

-648 VFDTLHDAGVEH
+648 VFDALHDVGAEH

-675 EKQFCAWGSEIGPDH
+675 EKQFCAWGAEIGPDH

-705 ADFVGRDAVYAQRS
+705 TDFVGRDAVYAQRS
-719 APLKKILAT
+719 VPLKKKLAT
-728 FIITGDQPLLGGET
+728 FTIAGDQPLLGGET
-742 IYRDGEVVGWI
+742 IYRDGEVAGWI

-762 VCPVGLGYVRR
+762 VCPVGLGHVRR
-773 EQGVDTDYLAS
+773 EEGVDTDYLVS
-784 GCYELDVAGTRFPA
+784 GRYELDVAGTRFPA

-804 LYDPTGARMRS
+804 LYDPPGARMRS